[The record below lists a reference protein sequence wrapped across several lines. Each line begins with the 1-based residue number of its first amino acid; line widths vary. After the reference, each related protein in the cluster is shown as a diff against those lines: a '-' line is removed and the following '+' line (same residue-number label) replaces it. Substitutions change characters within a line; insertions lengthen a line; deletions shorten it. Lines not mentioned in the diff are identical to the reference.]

1 MIDSTIINALINDA
15 SSSVSPIIRVSSPD
29 VWAIHTRSIFFFLFF
44 IKSGMEKAWKKA
56 NGQLDICLRN

>member
-44 IKSGMEKAWKKA
+44 IKSGMEKA
-56 NGQLDICLRN
+56 